1 MKGSCVSPI
10 ERRFRF
16 ESVVALQLDNIFRE
30 FSIFSF
36 CRSADNRLAID
47 LINLYNKERLFLFYS
62 AVLAQLDRAWFF

>member
-36 CRSADNRLAID
+36 VGRLIID
-47 LINLYNKERLFLFYS
+47 W
-62 AVLAQLDRAWFF
+62 Q